1 PIAAIDA
8 SILSSPAFNP
18 VLMVAEC
25 HSDHPAGRWGYVVAT
40 HSTPVDDQISG
51 DVALDELGAA
61 SPSGPV
67 FAWDWRSATGAVLE
81 PGASVPIELEREG
94 WRYLV
99 LAPLLVEGRLA
110 VVGDASTFATA
121 GDARIEV
128 SESV

>member
-1 PIAAIDA
+1 A
-8 SILSSPAFNP
+8 
-18 VLMVAEC
+18 M
-25 HSDHPAGRWGYVVAT
+25 

-81 PGASVPIELEREG
+81 PGASVPVELEREG

-99 LAPLLVEGRLA
+99 LAPLLAEGRLA

-128 SESV
+128 SESVGRVVVTIKGAGEEVTLTGWAASRPTVEGDAA